1 MYLQGVDNV
10 YDLRWSKGVTYG
22 DLFHDSEIQFS
33 RYHFEAAD
41 IAMIRTMFDACE
53 AECRTL
59 LEKELVLPAYDY
71 CMKSSHLFN
80 VLDARGALSV
90 AERTGYI
97 GRVRGLARGCADAYV
112 ERRQRLG
119 FPLLAGSGSVPV
131 ASSKGMPNRPPS

>member
-1 MYLQGVDNV
+1 
-10 YDLRWSKGVTYG
+10 
-22 DLFHDSEIQFS
+22 
-33 RYHFEAAD
+33 
-41 IAMIRTMFDACE
+41 MIRTMFDACE

-112 ERRQRLG
+112 ERRKMLG
-119 FPLLAGSGSVPV
+119 FPLLAGSEGDACRVFQGNAESSSVIIFHSLAHV
-131 ASSKGMPNRPPS
+131 VPPLHPSVREESL

>member
-1 MYLQGVDNV
+1 
-10 YDLRWSKGVTYG
+10 WSDDGSYG
-22 DLFHDSEIQFS
+22 DLFHDSEVQFS
-33 RYHFEAAD
+33 HYHFEFAD

-53 AECRTL
+53 AECRAL

-119 FPLLAGSGSVPV
+119 FPLLAGAGAEPAVS
-131 ASSKGMPNRPPS
+131 AKGRPNRPPS

>member
-1 MYLQGVDNV
+1 
-10 YDLRWSKGVTYG
+10 
-22 DLFHDSEIQFS
+22 
-33 RYHFEAAD
+33 
-41 IAMIRTMFDACE
+41 MIRTMFDACE

-112 ERRQRLG
+112 ERRKMLG
-119 FPLLAGSGSVPV
+119 FPLLARAEPA
-131 ASSKGMPNRPPS
+131 ASAKGKSKRLASK